1 VPLYLGRTKSQFRP
15 GYNWS
20 EGSVI
25 VQKKILGLVNPYLNV
40 FPIFEKML
48 HGILFQGEQDF
59 ILSSNTPDA
68 RAIYSFLIMRI
79 SLRNP

>member
-1 VPLYLGRTKSQFRP
+1 VPLYLEQTKSQFRP

-25 VQKKILGLVNPYLNV
+25 VQKKKKILGLVNPGLNV
-40 FPIFEKML
+40 FPIFEKMF
-48 HGILFQGEQDF
+48 HGILFQGELDF

-68 RAIYSFLIMRI
+68 RAIYSFFEYAHF
-79 SLRNP
+79 SS